1 MSFYP
6 VDLSPRKWNDSDS
19 CTEHWFQTIR
29 RDKTKSGNQKRHS
42 YNTTLWSLVL
52 KYEVSFKSLHE
63 YWQTQYHF
71 FSLHPISKLD
81 DWLNNIQAD
90 RNSIQAIHKLRNSFE
105 DGSFKETYTG
115 FLSLKVVHKKIDQ
128 IKIFLVLNHI
138 SAENISPSGVLSIT
152 PNEEMKRKRSQV
164 SIQTMNLLKMKVK
177 VLIYTS
183 TQ

>member
-1 MSFYP
+1 MTS
-6 VDLSPRKWNDSDS
+6 
-19 CTEHWFQTIR
+19 
-29 RDKTKSGNQKRHS
+29 
-42 YNTTLWSLVL
+42 
-52 KYEVSFKSLHE
+52 
-63 YWQTQYHF
+63 
-71 FSLHPISKLD
+71 
-81 DWLNNIQAD
+81 IQAD

-152 PNEEMKRKRSQV
+152 PNKDMKQKRRQNT
-164 SIQTMNLLKMKVK
+164 IQTMSLLKMNIK

-183 TQ
+183 AQ